1 MRFVL
6 YNHIGSA
13 NHGCEALARTV
24 PRLFGDSCILLLSD
38 APEEEKRYGVNRKLK
53 TYPAKQKAYSVDG
66 YFLMAYLQLKLAH
79 NYFYMDL
86 MPYHNLTEKLCKT
99 DVLVSIGGDIFC
111 YDDYPKHILLHRH
124 LMKNL
129 RRSLLIGCSIDAER
143 LKDPRLLK
151 DLESFDLITARE
163 HLTLHALKKAGLK
176 NVQFCPDTA
185 FCLQPERT
193 ALPKDFLSI
202 RPSASMSVR

>member
-66 YFLMAYLQLKLAH
+66 YFLMPT
-79 NYFYMDL
+79 F
-86 MPYHNLTEKLCKT
+86 
-99 DVLVSIGGDIFC
+99 S
-111 YDDYPKHILLHRH
+111 
-124 LMKNL
+124 
-129 RRSLLIGCSIDAER
+129 
-143 LKDPRLLK
+143 
-151 DLESFDLITARE
+151 
-163 HLTLHALKKAGLK
+163 
-176 NVQFCPDTA
+176 
-185 FCLQPERT
+185 
-193 ALPKDFLSI
+193 
-202 RPSASMSVR
+202 